1 MLPDAPLIDELL
13 VKVKKQRGERIFMN
27 DLQPILQ
34 TLDKMAYMETFQPGK
49 SGANLVLEV
58 NYNLRLLP

>member
-1 MLPDAPLIDELL
+1 
-13 VKVKKQRGERIFMN
+13 MN

-34 TLDKMAYMETFQPGK
+34 TLDKMAYMETLQPGK

-58 NYNLRLLP
+58 NFYLKSLIKFYFLILFR